1 MYKYIKKYL
10 QKTDLAFD
18 ADARYDFGFGGWV
31 GLQAQ
36 RLYKPLTYERKIEQR
51 CPIAITTNNMRSVSD
66 VLTSKVP
73 NNHSLVFGAD
83 FMFDFIVAWNDKKI
97 MSVTLNPYRG

>member
-1 MYKYIKKYL
+1 MNKYIKKYL

-51 CPIAITTNNMRSVSD
+51 CPATTYSSTRTEYSSSA
-66 VLTSKVP
+66 VLTTKVP
-73 NNHSLVFGAD
+73 NNHSLVF
-83 FMFDFIVAWNDKKI
+83 
-97 MSVTLNPYRG
+97 